1 MIILFMIVS
10 VAIFNI
16 ISTLV
21 MIVNEK
27 NRNCFTKSFGA
38 SKGFIVS
45 IFVLLGTIIG
55 FIGTFV
61 GVILGLTVALNLSE
75 IVLFIESL
83 LVAISLPV
91 RCIF

>member
-1 MIILFMIVS
+1 MIVS

-27 NRNCFTKSFGA
+27 KSEIALLRAFGA

-55 FIGTFV
+55 FIGTCV
-61 GVILGLTVALNLSE
+61 GVILGLTVAINLSE
-75 IVLFIESL
+75 IVLFIESI
-83 LVAISLPV
+83 LVV
-91 RCIF
+91 IFHQ